1 MPTDALA
8 ISALRRELYDRVVGG
23 RIQNLLTPGPLS
35 LSLEIYRAGTGRIHL
50 LMSAHP
56 QHARV
61 HLLQTPPT
69 RDPEQRPPLLL
80 LLRKYVRGGTL
91 LDAYQPPYERVLVL
105 SIAKRIATDKHQE
118 YHLEGDF
125 RDGPHE
131 EDSAEEED
139 YDAPITE
146 VRLYVEVMGRLSN
159 IVLVGADGVILDS
172 IKRVPP
178 SINRYRVTLPKREY
192 IPPPPQEKR
201 DPMRASINSLSL
213 ELTKVCDEDSKV
225 AAWKGLVAGFLGVS
239 PPLAREVTFRALGDT
254 AMRAESVATEPDKLA
269 KLLVQLQQVLGTDG
283 TGEKSSVAWRVSPDG
298 DRTPL
303 DFAPYALTHL
313 ASGNVELSAHDGIS
327 DAISSYYASLGSL
340 GSHSALKG
348 QVRAEIKE
356 TLGREERKLAALREQ
371 LRESEALEG
380 LRHKGE
386 MVLSYMHTLQ
396 PGQRRLELPE
406 EGLVIELDPALTPV
420 ENAQAIFRE
429 YRKAKAA
436 HEGVPALVE
445 AAELSVEYW
454 DGLLTSLE
462 VAAAYDDIRAV
473 QAEARA
479 ARTRASTA
487 NKPAEEQQKKPTN
500 KKGKAQDKTPQPLR
514 TRTRSGTQVL
524 VGRTAGQNDT
534 ATFRLASPE
543 DLWFHARGVPGAHV
557 ILRAA
562 SDVTSQDIEEAA
574 ALAAAYSKLRSEAQV
589 DVLYTERRYVRRIPN
604 GPPGSATYK
613 NERVIRVAPVKRE
626 T

>member
-1 MPTDALA
+1 M
-8 ISALRRELYDRVVGG
+8 GG
-23 RIQNLLTPGPLS
+23 RVQNLLAPGPLS
-35 LSLEIYRAGTGRIHL
+35 LSLEIYRAGTGRTHL

-61 HLLQTPPT
+61 HLLQASPT

-105 SIAKRIATDKHQE
+105 SIAKRIPTGKHQE

-125 RDGPHE
+125 RDGDHE
-131 EDSAEEED
+131 DDSSEEED
-139 YDAPITE
+139 FEAPITE

-159 IVLVGADGVILDS
+159 IVLVDSAGMIFDS

-178 SINRYRVTLPKREY
+178 AINRYRVTLPKREY

-201 DPMRASINSLSL
+201 DPLRASINSLSL
-213 ELTKVCDEDSKV
+213 ELTKVCDEDSK
-225 AAWKGLVAGFLGVS
+225 APAWKGLVAGFLGIS
-239 PPLAREVTFRALGDT
+239 PPLAREVTFRALGAT
-254 AMRAESVATEPDKLA
+254 SMSAESVATEPHKLA
-269 KLLVQLQQVLGTDG
+269 KLLTQLQEMVGIG
-283 TGEKSSVAWRVSPDG
+283 EIGEKSSVAWRVSPDNK
-298 DRTPL
+298 TPL

-313 ASGNVELSAHDGIS
+313 ISGNVELSAHDGIS
-327 DAISSYYASLGSL
+327 DAISSYYESLGSL
-340 GSHSALKG
+340 GSHSALKA

-356 TLGREERKLAALREQ
+356 MLGRDERKLAALREQ
-371 LRESEALEG
+371 LRESEALEE
-380 LRHKGE
+380 LRRKGE

-396 PGQRRLELPE
+396 PGQRRLEIPE
-406 EGLVIELDPALTPV
+406 EGLAIELDPRLTPV

-429 YRKAKAA
+429 YRKAKSA
-436 HEGVPALVE
+436 HEGLPELVE
-445 AAELSVEYW
+445 ATQLSVEYW
-454 DGLLTSLE
+454 DGLLTSLD
-462 VAAAYDDIRAV
+462 VAATYDDIRAV

-479 ARTRASTA
+479 ARTRAGAGS
-487 NKPAEEQQKKPTN
+487 KPTEEQGGKRPPG

-514 TRTRSGTQVL
+514 TRTRSGAQLL

-534 ATFRLASPE
+534 ATFRLAMPE

-562 SDVTSQDIEEAA
+562 GNITHQDIEEAA
-574 ALAAAYSKLRSEAQV
+574 ALAAAYSKLRSEAQI
-589 DVLYTERRYVRRIPN
+589 DVLYTERRYIRKIAN

-613 NERVIRVAPVKRE
+613 NERVIRVAPMKRDA
-626 T
+626 